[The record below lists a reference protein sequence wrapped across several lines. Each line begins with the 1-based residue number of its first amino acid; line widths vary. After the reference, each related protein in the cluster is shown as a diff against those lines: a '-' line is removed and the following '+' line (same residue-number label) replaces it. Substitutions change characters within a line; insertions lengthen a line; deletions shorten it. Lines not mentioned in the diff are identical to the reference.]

1 LQGFS
6 EHKITCG
13 ASGYLRQEFR
23 ELELLDDITKLFYE
37 NKLPNNINGKLRNTV
52 IRQYQIYKGTNYIHD
67 RVPSQLKWTLSDP
80 MDLLPVITDS
90 SWQVINNK
98 YKSENLLE
106 TPIMKKPS
114 TKQNNTGAQHF
125 VEAKGTMP
133 VLSSQ
138 GTKRK
143 ADGQPLSNSL
153 PKSKKKKISFI
164 VAQDSPAGIIWDA
177 ENYSCAYD
185 SIFTILCDIWIQD
198 PKKWTKWFCW
208 FSKPLERLA
217 YNYRKVLQGQ
227 NHLEGARNDVRRLLY
242 KVDNN
247 LFPYG
252 KVGTSVSELA
262 QKLIDGD
269 QLACSA
275 QLQCISCKTLE
286 PIGPPDN
293 LMEVLDKHSK
303 SINGWFQ
310 NWQKQPTDNCQK
322 CRSPQHILH
331 KFAIAPEILMFSI
344 NVTNIGISKTVRV
357 KHTNKDIL
365 LPLKGVVYSGE
376 FHFVSR
382 IISDKDV
389 WFHDGMV
396 TKSKCYKEGHIT
408 DFTDQTL
415 MIHKKRH
422 AVLAIYAKK

>member
-1 LQGFS
+1 
-6 EHKITCG
+6 
-13 ASGYLRQEFR
+13 
-23 ELELLDDITKLFYE
+23 
-37 NKLPNNINGKLRNTV
+37 
-52 IRQYQIYKGTNYIHD
+52 
-67 RVPSQLKWTLSDP
+67 
-80 MDLLPVITDS
+80 
-90 SWQVINNK
+90 
-98 YKSENLLE
+98 
-106 TPIMKKPS
+106 
-114 TKQNNTGAQHF
+114 
-125 VEAKGTMP
+125 MP
-133 VLSSQ
+133 VLTSQ
-138 GTKRK
+138 GIKRK
-143 ADGQPLSNSL
+143 ADVDGQPLSDML
-153 PKSKKKKISFI
+153 PKSKKKKLSFI
-164 VAQDSPAGIIWDA
+164 ITQDSPAGIIWDA

-208 FSKPLERLA
+208 LSKPLAILA
-217 YNYRKVLQGQ
+217 YNYRQVLRGQ
-227 NHLEGARNDVRRLLY
+227 KHLEGARNEIRRMLH

-252 KVGTSVSELA
+252 KVGTNVSELA
-262 QKLIDGD
+262 QKLIDGN
-269 QLACSA
+269 QSACSA

-286 PIGPPDN
+286 PLDPPDN

-322 CRSPQHILH
+322 CRSSQYILH
-331 KFAIAPEILMFSI
+331 KFDIAPEILIFSI

-357 KHTNKDIL
+357 KYTNKDIL
-365 LPLKGVVYSGE
+365 LPLKGVVYSGD

-396 TKSKCYKEGHIT
+396 TKSKCHKEGHIT